1 MSKWQEL
8 ESRVYMPTGR
18 RVPLT
23 IERGEGVRVWDD
35 EGNEYLDFV
44 GGWAVDTLGHC
55 HPLIVKALEEQGRRL
70 IQTSNQ
76 FYTIPQL
83 QLAEL
88 LIDNSCMSRIYVCNS
103 GAEANEGAVKL
114 ARKYGRLHR
123 NGAYEVITALN
134 SFHGRTLAM
143 VSATGQPAHQANYQP
158 IPEGFVNV
166 PYDNV
171 EAIMDATTEKTCAVM
186 LEAIQGEAGVIIPD
200 AGYLAAVRAWCD
212 EQGLLLILD
221 EVQTGIGRLGTL
233 FAYQQYGAEPDIMTL
248 AKGLGGGVPIGAFLA
263 NDKAAVFT
271 PGDHG
276 STYGGNPLTCAVAT
290 AVVNEVVN
298 GHVLANTRHA
308 GERLTAGLEKLRET
322 YPFVTETRGR
332 GLLQAIEFSEEIAP
346 DILTACL
353 ENRLLVNAPRPT
365 SIRLMPPLVINDAE
379 IDEGVEKLSAALS
392 QVAKAKGL

>member
-8 ESRVYMPTGR
+8 ESRVYMTTGR

-55 HPLIVKALEEQGRRL
+55 HPIIVKALEEQGRRL

-143 VSATGQPAHQANYQP
+143 VSATGQPAHQASYEP

-248 AKGLGGGVPIGAFLA
+248 AKGMGGGVPIGAFLA

-308 GERLTAGLEKLRET
+308 GARLTAGTRKAARDLSIRHGNAGARPPAGHRVLRRDRARHPHGVPGE
-322 YPFVTETRGR
+322 P
-332 GLLQAIEFSEEIAP
+332 
-346 DILTACL
+346 
-353 ENRLLVNAPRPT
+353 APRERAAPH
-365 SIRLMPPLVINDAE
+365 LHPPHAPFGD
-379 IDEGVEKLSAALS
+379 
-392 QVAKAKGL
+392 

>member
-8 ESRVYMPTGR
+8 ESRVYMKTGR

-23 IERGEGVRVWDD
+23 IERGEGLRVWDD

-55 HPLIVKALEEQGRRL
+55 HPLIVKALEEQGRKL

-76 FYTIPQL
+76 YYTIPQL

-114 ARKYGRLHR
+114 ARKYGRLNR
-123 NGAYEVITALN
+123 DGAYEVITALN

-143 VSATGQPAHQANYQP
+143 VSATGQPAHQASFQP

-166 PYDNV
+166 AYDDV
-171 EAIMDATTEKTCAVM
+171 EAIMSATTEKTCAVM
-186 LEAIQGEAGVIIPD
+186 LEAIQGEAGVIVPD
-200 AGYLAAVRAWCD
+200 EGYLASVREWCD
-212 EQGLLLILD
+212 ENGLLLILD

-233 FAYQQYGAEPDIMTL
+233 FGYQQYGVEPDIMTL

-263 NDKAAVFT
+263 TEKAAVFT

-308 GERLTAGLEKLRET
+308 GERLTAGLEKLRGQHS
-322 YPFVTETRGR
+322 FVTEVRGR

-346 DILTACL
+346 DVLTACL
-353 ENRLLVNAPRPT
+353 EKRLLVNAPRPT
-365 SIRLMPPLVINDAE
+365 SIRFMPPLVVTESE
-379 IDEGVEKLSAALS
+379 IDEAIEKLGAALA
-392 QVAKAKGL
+392 QVAEAKGL